1 MSATDDDRLS
11 TFDPLLRELL
21 TFKLVEADDEAG
33 VRTWHLTE
41 DACRR
46 LAHLAAPPPPEE
58 KVVHFSRRCV
68 RCGEHR
74 PTRRHS
80 EGFVCEECSRE
91 PRAEPASAG
100 AELSGLTGLSGVS
113 GMTA

>member
-1 MSATDDDRLS
+1 VSATNDGDRLS
-11 TFDPLLRELL
+11 TPFDPLLRELL
-21 TFKLVEADDEAG
+21 TFNLVEADDEEG
-33 VRTWHLTE
+33 VRRWHLTE

-91 PRAEPASAG
+91 PVVSKDPAH
-100 AELSGLTGLSGVS
+100 TGLSELTDAR